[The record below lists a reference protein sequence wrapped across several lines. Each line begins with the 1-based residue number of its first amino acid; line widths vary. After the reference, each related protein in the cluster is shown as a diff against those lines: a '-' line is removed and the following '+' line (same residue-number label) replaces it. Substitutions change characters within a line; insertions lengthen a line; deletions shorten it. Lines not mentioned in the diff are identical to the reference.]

1 MHRKPR
7 TQLGVF
13 RTGEG
18 AMKCIEHARP
28 GNFPIGSLE
37 SRAAARAMFAERV
50 LDDSIV
56 DMSGLPALFPTP
68 LAEYADR
75 GDHIEHEVI
84 RTNDGKRTIFRRV
97 IRKDSE
103 EYEKSIE
110 LGHD

>member
-1 MHRKPR
+1 
-7 TQLGVF
+7 
-13 RTGEG
+13 
-18 AMKCIEHARP
+18 
-28 GNFPIGSLE
+28 
-37 SRAAARAMFAERV
+37 MFAERV

-84 RTNDGKRTIFRRV
+84 RTHDGQRTIFRRV

>member
-1 MHRKPR
+1 MHWEPR
-7 TQLGVF
+7 TQLGAF
-13 RTGEG
+13 RTDEA